1 MTEVTPQDFD
11 LDAWIADAERPA
23 RSVTVYQKAGLI
35 ADLDALGERI
45 QNADDAEGEEQVYER
60 GLTEQNESQR
70 LRAEYQKLA
79 QKFHDSA
86 LVIKLEGRSEAEKVV
101 LAKANQGLTGTQL
114 GYVVIADAIQSPK
127 VTPAQ
132 LEKLAGKLG
141 EVQFNRII
149 ARFYEACNE
158 IPAVSADFLPK
169 RSTPDDGGE

>member
-1 MTEVTPQDFD
+1 MTETPQDFD
-11 LDAWIADAERPA
+11 IDAWLEDAERPA

-35 ADLDALGERI
+35 ADLDALAERI
-45 QNADDAEGEEQVYER
+45 ENEDGEEVD
-60 GLTEQNESQR
+60 GPSMGGGN
-70 LRAEYQKLA
+70 LRAKYADLA

-141 EVQFNRII
+141 EAQFNRII
-149 ARFYEACNE
+149 SRFHEACTE
-158 IPAVSADFLPK
+158 LPAVSADFLPK

>member
-11 LDAWIADAERPA
+11 VDAWIADAERPA

-35 ADLDALGERI
+35 ADLDALAERI
-45 QNADDAEGEEQVYER
+45 ENEDAEEVDGPSM
-60 GLTEQNESQR
+60 GGGN
-70 LRAEYQKLA
+70 LRAKYAELA

-86 LVIKLEGRSEAEKVV
+86 LTFRIEGRDEAEK
-101 LAKANQGLTGTQL
+101 LALVQANPGLTGTQM
-114 GYVVIADAIQSPK
+114 GYVVIADAILSPK

-141 EVQFNRII
+141 SLQFDRII
-149 ARFYEACNE
+149 ARFHEACSE
-158 IPAVSADFLPK
+158 IPVVSADFLPK